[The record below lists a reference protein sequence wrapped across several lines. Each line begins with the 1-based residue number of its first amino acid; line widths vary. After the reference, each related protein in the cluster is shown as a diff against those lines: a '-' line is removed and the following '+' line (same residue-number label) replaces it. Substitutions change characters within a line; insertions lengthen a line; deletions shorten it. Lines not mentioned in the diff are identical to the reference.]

1 MPPVKSGGVFP
12 GTAVAVPTKAQPI
25 AAAASAR
32 RRSKKQPTEE
42 RRHTPHVHPL
52 VAVEG
57 TMANN
62 PRQAERETTEMGQA
76 STRRAAEQTAQTA
89 RTMSEATER
98 TARAGAEAVR
108 RNTENLN
115 ESWRSGTDAAS
126 RMAERSIDQFSKMFG
141 LSSDTARQTLQ
152 RSSGNLRAVIEST
165 TIIIAGGLQ
174 NVSGQ
179 WMRFAQSR
187 FEDDLDRFD
196 ELMDC
201 RTVPDCS
208 RATDRNRPR
217 SFRGAAAEHAAGVRT
232 IDQGCRRRD
241 AKDWRDDAGASLA
254 GVPACRVRAG

>member
-1 MPPVKSGGVFP
+1 
-12 GTAVAVPTKAQPI
+12 
-25 AAAASAR
+25 
-32 RRSKKQPTEE
+32 
-42 RRHTPHVHPL
+42 
-52 VAVEG
+52 
-57 TMANN
+57 MANN
-62 PRQAERETTEMGQA
+62 PRQAERETTETGQA

-115 ESWRSGTDAAS
+115 ESWRIGTDAAS
-126 RMAERSIDQFSKMFG
+126 RMAERSMDQFSKMFG

-174 NVSGQ
+174 NVSGE

-187 FEDDLDRFD
+187 FEDNLDRFD

-201 RTVPDCS
+201 RTVQDCLALQTEIVRDHFEALLQS
-208 RATDRNRPR
+208 MRRASELSTRV
-217 SFRGAAAEHAAGVRT
+217 A
-232 IDQGCRRRD
+232 
-241 AKDWRDDAGASLA
+241 DDAMQKIGETTLA
-254 GVPACRVRAG
+254 PV

>member
-1 MPPVKSGGVFP
+1 
-12 GTAVAVPTKAQPI
+12 
-25 AAAASAR
+25 
-32 RRSKKQPTEE
+32 
-42 RRHTPHVHPL
+42 
-52 VAVEG
+52 
-57 TMANN
+57 MANN

-126 RMAERSIDQFSKMFG
+126 RMAERSMDQFSKMFG
-141 LSSDTARQTLQ
+141 LISDTARQTLQ

-174 NVSGQ
+174 NVSGE

-187 FEDDLDRFD
+187 FEDNLDRFD

-201 RTVPDCS
+201 RTVQDCLALQTEIVRDHFEALLQS
-208 RATDRNRPR
+208 MRRASELSTRV
-217 SFRGAAAEHAAGVRT
+217 A
-232 IDQGCRRRD
+232 
-241 AKDWRDDAGASLA
+241 DDAMQKIGETTLA
-254 GVPACRVRAG
+254 PV